1 VKSVAAKSRR
11 RQLPKATR
19 WEPWESQ
26 LEAGNVRLVKAK
38 WNRDFIDEHCAAPQ
52 GRYKDQIDA
61 AAGAFAKLV
70 AKKAFFVSGG
80 VKRERGVVRNT
91 STTLAAKL

>member
-1 VKSVAAKSRR
+1 VIVAV
-11 RQLPKATR
+11 LPVFTTR

-26 LEAGNVRLVKAK
+26 LEVGNVRVVKTK
-38 WNRDFIDEHCAAPQ
+38 GNRDFIDEHCAAPK

-70 AKKAFFVSGG
+70 AKRTFFVATG
-80 VKRERGVVRNT
+80 E
-91 STTLAAKL
+91 

>member
-1 VKSVAAKSRR
+1 M
-11 RQLPKATR
+11 
-19 WEPWESQ
+19 
-26 LEAGNVRLVKAK
+26 RLVKAK
-38 WNRDFIDEHCAAPQ
+38 WNRDFIDEHCAAPK

-80 VKRERGVVRNT
+80 
-91 STTLAAKL
+91 